1 MSKRIGLS
9 PELHQLYP
17 FLPDVTEGGSF
28 DVTIRLTHEDSAF
41 WAMYE
46 GKSSLITVGTE
57 EQALEILRT
66 LLRRYD
72 VVNRKPTRT
81 LLRLLPTGMFAKE
94 PECRSQPGVGSRSNT
109 RAKV

>member
-1 MSKRIGLS
+1 MPKRIGLS

-28 DVTIRLTHEDSAF
+28 DIVIRLTHEDGAF
-41 WAMYE
+41 WAMFE

-57 EQALEILRT
+57 EKALEVLRT

-72 VVNRKPTRT
+72 VVNKKPTRT
-81 LLRLLPTGMFAKE
+81 LLRLLTTGVSTKE
-94 PECRSQPGVGSRSNT
+94 PECRSQPEVGSRFNT
-109 RAKV
+109 RARA